1 MAKKVSPTVVIIGAG
16 IAGLSAGVYAQANG
30 FKTRIFEMHTM
41 PGGLMTSWKRKGFT
55 IDGCIHWLSGSREG
69 SDLYRQWQEI
79 GLIQDLKIYDPEVFQ
94 RVEGKDGKV
103 LKIYSDVEKLEK
115 HLLELAPE
123 DEAAIK
129 EMCRDVRL
137 FSNMSLP
144 PIHSVGDFFRFLGA
158 LPKAV
163 LAFPRAGKLVKL
175 TSREY
180 AERFKNEFLRE
191 SLAGLW
197 MEKLTAMALL
207 MTLGMLTKRE
217 AGYPIGGSVPMARAV
232 EKRFCQLGGEIE
244 YNACVEK
251 ILVKDGQAAGVLLA
265 DGREILADYVISA
278 ADAHATLY
286 KMLEGKHVSDDLEAM
301 FQKAEIFPPIIYIGL
316 GVNQKIDDPEL
327 YGITG
332 GISMEIDQP
341 IEIAGE
347 TVTRMDA
354 MIYNFDPTL
363 SPEGKTVIT
372 LMQPTSYTYWKELA
386 EEPERY
392 QAEKERVA
400 LEYINRL
407 DRRFPGFAQRVEMA
421 DVATPVTFERYT
433 GNWQGSFEGWLP
445 TPGTIMKPI
454 SKTLPGLENFYMV
467 GQWVQ
472 AGGGLPSGVMTG
484 RQVVQMICKKAGKK
498 FQMKV

>member
-1 MAKKVSPTVVIIGAG
+1 MTEKESPSVVIVGAG

-30 FKTRIFEMHTM
+30 FKTRIIEMHTM
-41 PGGLMTSWKRKGFT
+41 PGGLMTAWKRKGYT

-69 SDLYRQWQEI
+69 SSLFQQWQEI
-79 GLIQDLKIYDPEVFQ
+79 GLIQGLEIYDPEVFL
-94 RVEGKDGKV
+94 RFESKDGKV
-103 LKIYSDVEKLEK
+103 LKMYSDVNRLEK

-123 DEAAIK
+123 DAVAIRA
-129 EMCRDVRL
+129 MCRDIRL
-137 FSNMSLP
+137 FANMSLP
-144 PIHSVGDFFRFLGA
+144 PIHSAGDIFRFLGA
-158 LPKAV
+158 LPKAA
-163 LAFPRAGKLVKL
+163 LAFPRVGKIVKMN
-175 TSREY
+175 SQQY
-180 AERFKNEFLRE
+180 AAQFKNDFLRQTFSE
-191 SLAGLW
+191 MW
-197 MEKLTAMALL
+197 MGNMSAIALL
-207 MTLGMLTKRE
+207 MTMAMLHRRE

-244 YNACVEK
+244 YNTRVEK
-251 ILVKDGQAAGVLLA
+251 IIVENGQAVGVLLA
-265 DGREILADYVISA
+265 DGREVRADYVISG
-278 ADAHATLY
+278 ADGYATIF
-286 KMLEGKHVSDDLEAM
+286 KMLDGKYVSEETKAIY
-301 FQKAEIFPPIIYIGL
+301 QKGEIFPPILFIGL
-316 GVNQKIDDPEL
+316 GVDQKIDDPEL

-332 GISMEIDQP
+332 GISFPIDDP

-347 TVTRMDA
+347 PVKQMDA

-400 LEYINRL
+400 LEYIKRL
-407 DRRFPGFAQRVEMA
+407 DVRFPGFSERVEMA

-445 TPGTIMKPI
+445 TPGMIMKRI

-484 RQVVQMICKKAGKK
+484 RQVVQMICKKEGKK
-498 FQMKV
+498 FRSQA